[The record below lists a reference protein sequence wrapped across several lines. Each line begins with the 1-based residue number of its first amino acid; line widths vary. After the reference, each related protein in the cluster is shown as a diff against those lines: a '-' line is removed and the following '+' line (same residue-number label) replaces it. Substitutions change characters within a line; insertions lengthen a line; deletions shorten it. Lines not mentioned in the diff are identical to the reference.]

1 VVVVV
6 VVVVAVMD
14 NHGDMGEGRPPG
26 PEWQR
31 RAAPGRQGLGRGAA
45 GRQGLG
51 RAGGRADRGMALP
64 PHHLVLGLPRQ
75 LHKPLP

>member
-31 RAAPGRQGLGRGAA
+31 RAAPGRQGLGRG
-45 GRQGLG
+45 RG